1 MFLVEGGD
9 FITMNKRNYILTK
22 EQQSQI
28 EDFICYKEEQ
38 EVSQNTLIQY
48 RKTLEIFF
56 DFVGKNDLTKR
67 IVLDFKNWLIE
78 NFSQKTVMA
87 RLCGINEYLK
97 FSDNHKL
104 CVKGIK
110 LQKKMYVENVIN
122 DEEYNLLLDWL
133 QSNNKIKFYW
143 IVRFIAGTG
152 VRVNE
157 LTKLTY
163 KCLKDGYAEMHSKG
177 KLRRIMIPKKLIE
190 ESKTY
195 FGKWVD
201 DKPLFQNRF
210 GEKLTTRGVAQQLQT
225 YGQLAGI
232 RKEVLHPH
240 GLRHYFAIKMMK
252 ASNNNISLV
261 SSYLGHSSINTT
273 MIYTMMS
280 KEEQERQMND
290 FMNW

>member
-1 MFLVEGGD
+1 MK
-9 FITMNKRNYILTK
+9 KRNYILTK

-28 EDFICYKEEQ
+28 EDFICFKEEQ
-38 EVSQNTLIQY
+38 EVSQNTLLQY

-78 NFSQKTVMA
+78 NFSQKTTMA
-87 RLCGINEYLK
+87 RLCGLNEYLK

-110 LQKKMYVENVIN
+110 LQKKLYVENVIS
-122 DEEYNLLLDWL
+122 DEEYNTLLDWL
-133 QSNNKIKFYW
+133 QTNDKIKFYW

-152 VRVNE
+152 VRVSE
-157 LTKLTY
+157 LTKLNY

-190 ESKTY
+190 ESKSY
-195 FGKWVD
+195 FGKCSD
-201 DKPLFQNRF
+201 NEPLFHNRF
-210 GEKLTTRGVAQQLQT
+210 GENLTTRGVATQLQF
-225 YGQLAGI
+225 YGKKAGI

-280 KEEQERQMND
+280 KEEQEQQMND

>member
-78 NFSQKTVMA
+78 NFSQKTTMA
-87 RLCGINEYLK
+87 RLCGVNEYLK
-97 FSDNHKL
+97 WSENQTL

-110 LQKKMYVENVIN
+110 IQKKMYVENVIS

-133 QSNNKIKFYW
+133 QANDKIKVYW

-195 FGKWVD
+195 FGERPENE
-201 DKPLFQNRF
+201 PLFQNRF
-210 GEKLTTRGVAQQLQT
+210 GERFTTRGVAQQLLN

-280 KEEQERQMND
+280 KEEQEQQMND

>member
-1 MFLVEGGD
+1 
-9 FITMNKRNYILTK
+9 MNKRNYILTK

-78 NFSQKTVMA
+78 NFSQKTTMA
-87 RLCGINEYLK
+87 RLCGVNEYLK
-97 FSDNHKL
+97 WSKNHTL

-110 LQKKMYVENVIN
+110 IQKKMYVENVIS

-133 QSNNKIKFYW
+133 QANDKIKVYW

-210 GEKLTTRGVAQQLQT
+210 GEKLTTRGVAQQLQN